1 MKRFIKN
8 ESGFNNIYIECLVL
22 FAVVGIILI
31 VVAPKVI
38 RHYDFILSEQQGLG
52 IILGIPLLIYVLF
65 EIFHKIKNKE

>member
-8 ESGFNNIYIECLVL
+8 ESGFNNVYIECLIL
-22 FAVVGIILI
+22 FAVVGVILI

-38 RHYDFILSEQQGLG
+38 RHYDLILSEQQGLG
-52 IILGIPLLIYVLF
+52 IILGIPLSIYFLF

>member
-8 ESGFNNIYIECLVL
+8 ESGFNNVYIECLIL
-22 FAVVGIILI
+22 FAVVGVILI

-38 RHYDFILSEQQGLG
+38 RHYDLIISEQQGLG

-65 EIFHKIKNKE
+65 EIFHKIKNQK

>member
-8 ESGFNNIYIECLVL
+8 EFGFNNVYIECLIL

-52 IILGIPLLIYVLF
+52 IILGIPLLIYILL

>member
-8 ESGFNNIYIECLVL
+8 ESGFNNVYIECLIL
-22 FAVVGIILI
+22 FAVVGVILI

-38 RHYDFILSEQQGLG
+38 RHYDLIISEQQGLG
-52 IILGIPLLIYVLF
+52 IILGIPLLIYVLL